1 MYSHQVQQHADAQSW
16 VTELR
21 SMVGESSQLAIAAN
35 KSDLERQ
42 RAVPADVAEAYA
54 KSIGAAHVSTSA
66 KVNRGVEKAFLD
78 LSRRLVAAG
87 KANATRASSSS
98 SSSGGGVRIVD
109 DDVRATPSAKSSK
122 CCS

>member
-21 SMVGESSQLAIAAN
+21 SMVGESIQLAIAAN

-98 SSSGGGVRIVD
+98 SSGGGVRIVD